1 MKKILFITLST
12 PGNYGGGEVYTCELL
27 KELSSFCKIDLVYF
41 RYSDKPSYQR
51 CNENVTVLHEQ
62 IIDKKFKILGAIK
75 KFPLFPF
82 FSARYSTKVS
92 AIIHERMKQVD
103 YDALYFDFSQTFSYV
118 KDLNHPCKIMMCHD
132 VIAQRY
138 MRRHSRLS
146 YWVKKS
152 EKELLTY
159 GDKIFSLSDK
169 DCKLLKD
176 LYDIES
182 TPTTLFLSENVL
194 KTVPSQIGDYFV
206 MFGVWGRPENY
217 NTLQWMID
225 EVLPK
230 LPSQPHIK
238 ILGGG
243 KMPDSL
249 LNQLNSFP
257 NLEYVGFVENPYPI
271 ISNAKAEIVPLRLGA
286 GVKVKCVEAL
296 ACGTPVIGT
305 DVAFE
310 GIPVLN
316 GMEEFMVNVNTAED
330 VISAMQKPTLSL
342 EKRLIAKR
350 VFCNGYNEK
359 NVVKFIRNL

>member
-1 MKKILFITLST
+1 M
-12 PGNYGGGEVYTCELL
+12 
-27 KELSSFCKIDLVYF
+27 
-41 RYSDKPSYQR
+41 
-51 CNENVTVLHEQ
+51 
-62 IIDKKFKILGAIK
+62 
-75 KFPLFPF
+75 
-82 FSARYSTKVS
+82 
-92 AIIHERMKQVD
+92 
-103 YDALYFDFSQTFSYV
+103 
-118 KDLNHPCKIMMCHD
+118 
-132 VIAQRY
+132 
-138 MRRHSRLS
+138 
-146 YWVKKS
+146 
-152 EKELLTY
+152 
-159 GDKIFSLSDK
+159 
-169 DCKLLKD
+169 
-176 LYDIES
+176 
-182 TPTTLFLSENVL
+182 L

-230 LPSQPHIK
+230 LPSLPHIK

-249 LNQLNSFP
+249 LNQLNNYP

-342 EKRLIAKR
+342 EKRLFAKR